1 MRWENETVFHTTQ
14 FNGTIT
20 PSANGKECS
29 ANIEG
34 ELGTWQIK
42 ILATELDYSVDPN
55 EPNGGRYLVVLR
67 DDPTYGLVINPDVRA
82 IWAKHSP

>member
-42 ILATELDYSVDPN
+42 ILAT
-55 EPNGGRYLVVLR
+55 VLR
-67 DDPTYGLVINPDVRA
+67 ELRRAGPTYALFTRVI
-82 IWAKHSP
+82 